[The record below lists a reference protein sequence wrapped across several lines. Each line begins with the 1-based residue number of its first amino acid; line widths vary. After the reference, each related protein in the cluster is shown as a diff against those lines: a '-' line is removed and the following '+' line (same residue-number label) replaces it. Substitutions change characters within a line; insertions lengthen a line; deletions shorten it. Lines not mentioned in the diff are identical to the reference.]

1 MPLTSALHRGD
12 KCGQV
17 FGKHYLRVDSLK
29 FVCNLLGI
37 EWCLSSVFKACYS
50 HVLFGTVVLTLSVLS
65 HSPYLCYFQL

>member
-17 FGKHYLRVDSLK
+17 FAKLYLRVDSLK

-37 EWCLSSVFKACYS
+37 EWCLSSVFIACYS
-50 HVLFGTVVLTLSVLS
+50 HVLFGSVVLTLSVLS
-65 HSPYLCYFQL
+65 HSPYL

>member
-1 MPLTSALHRGD
+1 MPLISALHRGD

-37 EWCLSSVFKACYS
+37 EWCLSDRELEVSC
-50 HVLFGTVVLTLSVLS
+50 TVVCAVATI
-65 HSPYLCYFQL
+65 